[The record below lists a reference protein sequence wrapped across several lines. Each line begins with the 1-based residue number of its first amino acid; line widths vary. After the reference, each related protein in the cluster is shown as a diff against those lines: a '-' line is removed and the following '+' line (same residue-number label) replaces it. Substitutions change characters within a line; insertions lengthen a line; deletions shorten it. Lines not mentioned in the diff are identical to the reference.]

1 MTTATVRSNTFS
13 DEAFAAHLSRTCGE
27 ASRQW
32 LAEHKRAAW
41 EQFQSLPMPV
51 RTDEKWRFTNLQK
64 LSLKGFGAD
73 AGAQGA
79 SAELKAQAL
88 REAAL
93 VKDVAG
99 ALTFV
104 NGELVGRSEVSAELK
119 AKGVLWLP
127 LAEAIDTHPELVQK
141 YLFTESSLLGGDK
154 FRTLHQAFF
163 SAGSFLFVPK
173 GVVIDAPF
181 IASHFA
187 HGKGQ
192 ALFPHTLI
200 LAEDNAQVHYLDL
213 YASLDEEPS
222 FVIGEGV
229 AHAGSGAHV
238 ERQFVQDLNPASQCI
253 QFEAAV
259 AGRDSRIK
267 ETAINLGCDY
277 ARGESH
283 MRLTQPGADVHMYS
297 LAVARKGQEFDQ
309 RTLQIHEAP
318 HTTSDLL
325 YKNVLREKSRTIF
338 SGLIKVEKDAQQ
350 TDAYQTNRNLLLSN
364 EAEANSLPGLEIEAN
379 DVKCSHGATT
389 AQIAPE
395 ELFYLYSRGIDK
407 PTAYELLVF
416 GFFEEV
422 LTKIE
427 HEELRESIRTRV
439 RNQFHR

>member
-13 DEAFAAHLSRTCGE
+13 GEAFAAHLSRCCGE
-27 ASRQW
+27 GQPQW
-32 LAEHKRAAW
+32 LAEHKSAAW

-64 LSLKGFGAD
+64 LSLRGFEIEAEPQAVSD
-73 AGAQGA
+73 AVKTQAIAQ
-79 SAELKAQAL
+79 
-88 REAAL
+88 AAL
-93 VKDVAG
+93 VKEVAG
-99 ALTFV
+99 ALTYV
-104 NGELVGRSEVSAELK
+104 NGELIGRTDISAELA
-119 AKGVLWLP
+119 AKGVIWLP
-127 LAEAIDTHPELVQK
+127 LAEAIAQHPQLVQK
-141 YLFTESSLLGGDK
+141 YLFTEGSLLGGEK
-154 FRTLHQAFF
+154 LRALHQAFV

-181 IASHFA
+181 ITSHFA
-187 HGKGQ
+187 HGKG
-192 ALFPHTLI
+192 AMLFPHTLI

-213 YASLDEEPS
+213 YASLDEEAA
-222 FVIGEGV
+222 FVIGEG
-229 AHAGSGAHV
+229 AAYAGTGAHV
-238 ERQFVQDLNPASQCI
+238 ERQFVQDLNHKSQCI

-277 ARGESH
+277 ARSQSH
-283 MRLTQPGADVHMYS
+283 MRLTEPGADVHMYS
-297 LAVARKGQEFDQ
+297 LAVARGDQEFDQ

-325 YKNVLREKSRTIF
+325 YKNALSDKSRTIF
-338 SGLIKVEKDAQQ
+338 SGLIKVEEDAQQ
-350 TDAYQTNRNLLLSN
+350 TDAYQTNRNLLLSTQ
-364 EAEANSLPGLEIEAN
+364 AEANSLPGLEIEAN

-389 AQIAPE
+389 AQIDPE

-407 PTAYELLVF
+407 PSAYELLVF

-427 HEELRESIRTRV
+427 HEELRESIRTRA
-439 RNQFHR
+439 RAHF

>member
-1 MTTATVRSNTFS
+1 MTTVTVRSNTFS
-13 DEAFAAHLSRTCGE
+13 DEAFAAHLSHCA
-27 ASRQW
+27 ASSAPQW
-32 LAEHKRAAW
+32 LAERKRTAW

-51 RTDEKWRFTNLQK
+51 RSDEKWRFTNLQK
-64 LSLKGFGAD
+64 LTLKGFDVAPQE
-73 AGAQGA
+73 AA
-79 SAELKAQAL
+79 SAELKQQAL
-88 REAAL
+88 QEAAL
-93 VKDVAG
+93 VKEVAG
-99 ALTFV
+99 SLTFV
-104 NGELVGRSEVSAELK
+104 NGELVGQADISAELK

-127 LAEAIDTHPELVQK
+127 LAEAIVQHPELVQK
-141 YLFTESSLLGGDK
+141 YLFTETSLLGGEK
-154 FRTLHQAFF
+154 FRALHQALVH
-163 SAGSFLFVPK
+163 AGSFLFVPK

-181 IASHFA
+181 IVSHFT
-187 HGKGQ
+187 HGKGRMI
-192 ALFPHTLI
+192 FPHTLI

-213 YASLDEEPS
+213 YASLDNEPA
-222 FVIGEGV
+222 FAIGEGAV
-229 AHAGSGAHV
+229 YAARGAHI

-259 AGRDSRIK
+259 AERDSRIK
-267 ETAINLGCDY
+267 ETAINLGCQY

-283 MRLTQPGADVHMYS
+283 MRLVGEGSDVHMYS
-297 LAVARKGQEFDQ
+297 LAVGRKDQEFDQ
-309 RTLQIHEAP
+309 RTLQIHEAA
-318 HTTSDLL
+318 HATSDLL
-325 YKNVLREKSRTIF
+325 YKNALREKSRTIF

-389 AQIAPE
+389 AQIDPA

-427 HEELRESIRTRV
+427 HEELRESIRERV
-439 RNQFHR
+439 RTHFHR